1 MPQSSSDL
9 LIEEVCAVA
18 AVQPAS
24 APAAGEVSQ
33 DAHAAGKTHWMDYS
47 HPV

>member
-9 LIEEVCAVA
+9 LLEEVGAAA

-24 APAAGEVSQ
+24 VPAAGEVSP